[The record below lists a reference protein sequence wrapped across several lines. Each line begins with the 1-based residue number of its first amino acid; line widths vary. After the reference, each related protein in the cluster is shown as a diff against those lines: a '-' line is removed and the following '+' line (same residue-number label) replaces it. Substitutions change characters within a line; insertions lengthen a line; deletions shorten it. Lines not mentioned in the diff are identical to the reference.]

1 MLYNPEKE
9 IDIQRALVK
18 IRQLIA
24 TKKVFELK
32 EKRPKRS
39 LNQNNYLHLIL
50 SWYAFEYGETL
61 EYIKQEVFKK
71 YVNKSIFEYD
81 YVNRITGE
89 TRVEYRSTANLDT
102 AELSVA
108 IDRFRDFSV
117 KQAGIYLPE
126 PKDLVLLREI
136 EIQIENNKQYL

>member
-1 MLYNPEKE
+1 MIYNPEKE
-9 IDIQRALVK
+9 IDVQRALVK

-24 TKKVFELK
+24 AKKVFELK

-50 SWYAFEYGETL
+50 SWYALEYGETL

-71 YVNKSIFEYD
+71 HVNKSIFEYE
-81 YVNRITGE
+81 YVNRKTGE
-89 TRVEYRSTANLDT
+89 VRIEYKSTASLDT
-102 AELSVA
+102 AELSMA
-108 IDRFRDFSV
+108 INRFRDFSV

-126 PKDLVLLREI
+126 PKDLTLLQEI
-136 EIQIENNKQYL
+136 EIQINNNKHYL